1 MRRLLQVAVACTAIA
16 MATPAAAQGV
26 ELAPGDIIAVFFTDQ
41 PPNRDLVRVDPVTGD
56 TTTIS
61 SGGLLQQPGG
71 IEVEPDGDILVA
83 AFGTGLP
90 NDPGG
95 VIRVDPLTGAQT
107 RLSSGELFVHPT
119 DIALEA
125 DGDILV
131 VAEPAEL
138 GRPAL
143 FRLNP
148 VTGAETIVSS
158 GGSFVTPHGVA
169 VEPDGDIL
177 VVDLEAFDDPD
188 SEPQF
193 RFPGGVIRVD
203 PVTGAQTTV
212 SSGGLF
218 SDPIGI
224 AVEADGNILVA
235 DRFAGLGT
243 PPFFFGGLIRVDP
256 ATGAQTTLS
265 SLGTGDDLTNPTAVA
280 VEADG
285 NIIAATGSTLH
296 RVDPVTGAASFLAGV
311 GHNGV
316 AVVPPLSPRLP
327 TSIRDCLNGG
337 WRDFG
342 FRNVGGCISFVVLT
356 RICEALERKGHHPP
370 FCPPAPP
377 RRS

>member
-26 ELAPGDIIAVFFTDQ
+26 ELAPGDIIAVSFADQ
-41 PPNRDLVRVDPVTGD
+41 PPIRDLVRVDPLTGE

-83 AFGTGLP
+83 AAGTVSAS
-90 NDPGG
+90 DPGG
-95 VIRVDPLTGAQT
+95 VIRVDPVTGAQT
-107 RLSSGELFVHPT
+107 NLSSGELFKRPT
-119 DIALEA
+119 DIAIEA

-131 VAEPAEL
+131 VATPAAG
-138 GRPAL
+138 GRTAL

-148 VTGAETIVSS
+148 GTGAETIVSS
-158 GGSFVTPHGVA
+158 GGSFVNPFGVA
-169 VEPDGDIL
+169 VESDGDIL
-177 VVDLEAFDDPD
+177 VADLDAFDDPN

-265 SLGTGDDLTNPTAVA
+265 SLANDLTNPTAVA

-285 NIIAATGSTLH
+285 NIIADTASGLR
-296 RVDPVTGAASFLAGV
+296 RVDPVTGAASFLSVV

-316 AVVPPLSPRLP
+316 AVVPPLRPRLP

-342 FRNVGGCISFVVLT
+342 FRNVDGCIRFVVLT
-356 RICEALERKGHHPP
+356 RICEALERQGHHPP